1 MEALQQEHTNSQY
14 ANLGFACWGVFGSD
28 EHKTTAKV
36 EWTYVAT
43 GKAKQ
48 VGKREEG
55 RNGWGLGDFMACN
68 GKNCVK
74 LIATQETGRLAHTP
88 TDGEG
93 KNGFRAG
100 RRYTVYLHAKVKA
113 EGDGSGEGG
122 EGGGGGGGGE
132 GGGKGKG
139 GDVESVGIL
148 VDGSDLVW
156 NNAVFRAGLT
166 EEETIVGRLYT
177 GPMYVWYNH
186 ILRYLEQ
193 PTPKDDAFLR
203 KGESWGKWKTAQV
216 YPSHWLAEN
225 GGESADLF
233 KIPFTTTLHVLN
245 SFILKLS
252 RTQRALKVYRGIK
265 GGVLPEQFW
274 KANEHG
280 VKGGIELA
288 FMSTT
293 LDRAVAMKFAKA
305 EKGPSIVFEIQMGM
319 VDRGAD
325 VQWCSQFPCE
335 AEILFAPLTGLEVV
349 GSPTVEGQV
358 IVVELRLNCNLHD
371 LTIEQILSKMQKV
384 KGPDCVCVCVEFAC
398 VFVLQMRLSVGPSC
412 CTCVSVCSWACNYA
426 PINRFVHP
434 D

>member
-1 MEALQQEHTNSQY
+1 
-14 ANLGFACWGVFGSD
+14 
-28 EHKTTAKV
+28 
-36 EWTYVAT
+36 
-43 GKAKQ
+43 
-48 VGKREEG
+48 
-55 RNGWGLGDFMACN
+55 MACN
-68 GKNCVK
+68 GENCVK

-100 RRYTVYLHAKVKA
+100 RRYMVYLHAKVKA
-113 EGDGSGEGG
+113 EGDGSD
-122 EGGGGGGGGE
+122 EGGGGGGKSKGGE
-132 GGGKGKG
+132 
-139 GDVESVGIL
+139 VESVGIL

-156 NNAVFRAGLT
+156 NDAVFRAGLT

-193 PTPKDDAFLR
+193 PTPKDDDFLR
-203 KGESWGKWKTAQV
+203 KGESWGKWKTAQA
-216 YPSHWLAEN
+216 YPDHWLAEN
-225 GGESADLF
+225 GGESVDLF

-252 RTQRALKVYRGIK
+252 RTQRAQKVYRGTK

-384 KGPDCVCVCVEFAC
+384 GHASQCGP
-398 VFVLQMRLSVGPSC
+398 FVQMRLRVGPSC
-412 CTCVSVCSWACNYA
+412 CTCVLVWALRA
-426 PINRFVHP
+426 
-434 D
+434 DAS